1 MAWCLF
7 RFEGCFGFLV
17 MMNWDDG
24 YTGLGSACRFSVEH
38 ACVLTTTGI
47 SMIQQTIQSRSAV
60 RDRWN
65 CQSTCLIWRP
75 PTLGTL
81 TTFESRHS
89 CEPGID
95 GLEEWE
101 VTGFLG
107 VEGKGCSS
115 SHYILTHCIQSLWI
129 MKAVWERSNC
139 RAVEGMR
146 CWVHTRPGG
155 DYFSS

>member
-7 RFEGCFGFLV
+7 RFVGGFGFFGH
-17 MMNWDDG
+17 DG
-24 YTGLGSACRFSVEH
+24 LGWWITGLGSACRFSVEH

-60 RDRWN
+60 RDRCD

-75 PTLGTL
+75 PTLVTL
-81 TTFESRHS
+81 TAFESRHS

-101 VTGFLG
+101 LTGFLG
-107 VEGKGCSS
+107 VEGEGCSS
-115 SHYILTHCIQSLWI
+115 SHYILTRCIQSLWI
-129 MKAVWERSNC
+129 MKAVWERQKLPCSE
-139 RAVEGMR
+139 RHEMLGS
-146 CWVHTRPGG
+146 
-155 DYFSS
+155 YSSWWRLF